1 MQPVMRKFRNL
12 LWVLIASL
20 GLFSCNYPGF
30 ADLNTPPGPTAT
42 LPPPT
47 STPIP
52 LAAYV
57 NGEGITLEF
66 FEAEIARFEQ
76 EKTRLGIDLATSPN
90 YREQVLSAL
99 IDLKLLAQG
108 ARESGFEGGQD
119 VIEARIADIQSSLG
133 SQEAFETW
141 LVENLYSI
149 DSFRSALEEEI
160 LAAEMVARIAE
171 AVSRSSEQVRAR
183 HILVA
188 TQDEAENLRVQI
200 MGGKDFGEIAQGYS
214 IDASTRPVGGDL
226 GWFPEGYLLWPEV
239 DLAVFELAPGELSQV
254 IQSELGYHLV
264 ELLERGEHQLDYDAW
279 LFVQEN
285 VVQDWITEQRELKD
299 IETFI
304 ET

>member
-1 MQPVMRKFRNL
+1 MQAVMCKFRNL

-20 GLFSCNYPGF
+20 GLLSCNYPGF
-30 ADLNTPPGPTAT
+30 VDLNTPPGPTAT

-47 STPIP
+47 STPVP
-52 LAAYV
+52 LAAHV

-76 EKTRLGIDLATSPN
+76 EQTRLGIDLATYPN
-90 YREQVLSAL
+90 YREKVLWAL

-108 ARESGFEGGQD
+108 TREAGFEGGQD
-119 VIEARIADIQSSLG
+119 QIEARITDIQSSLG
-133 SQEAFETW
+133 SQDAFETW
-141 LVENLYSI
+141 LVENLYSLN
-149 DSFRSALEEEI
+149 SFRSALEEEI
-160 LAAEMVARIAE
+160 LAAKMVASITE
-171 AVSRSSEQVRAR
+171 AVSRSSEQAHAR

-188 TQDEAENLRVQI
+188 KQDEAENLRVQI
-200 MGGKDFGEIAQGYS
+200 MGGKDFGEIARGYS

-254 IQSELGYHLV
+254 IQTELGYHLV

-304 ET
+304 ES